1 MEQPA
6 ANVTLNA
13 NDGSG
18 HAGASNP
25 FDVIAPNDISLTV
38 DDAPD
43 PVSVGANLTYTLTI
57 TNTGP
62 ADATG
67 VMVTNFLPASAT
79 FSSAAVSQGTY
90 AQSAG
95 LVICALGTVPGAT
108 NATASIVVVPT
119 KLRSPEVIIP
129 PPTEL

>member
-1 MEQPA
+1 TKQLTLPYELTINVHDVTNRIMTTINGDVSLTAWAGASNSVAVTPANSGNFTNGVWSGSITVEQPA

-62 ADATG
+62 ADAT
-67 VMVTNFLPASAT
+67 
-79 FSSAAVSQGTY
+79 
-90 AQSAG
+90 
-95 LVICALGTVPGAT
+95 
-108 NATASIVVVPT
+108 
-119 KLRSPEVIIP
+119 
-129 PPTEL
+129 